1 MKINHEM
8 IKLNCCGE
16 IPLFSSEGHAT
27 SRQRHRVTCYVT
39 TSQQNKNKIAGC
51 RKINTEYP
59 SFQCQA
65 FNIYL
70 QSRNS
75 QNSNKLSHH
84 SIGLRSIIQCFLQFF
99 EDEVFLVLLDDCDL
113 FERCRRAACDHHD
126 NVRHGSPLLLGS
138 LQHRSLQR
146 QSSQHRQHLQ
156 PRYAITKTI
165 TGAFCDQRL
174 ICDVLLQYQW
184 LK

>member
-1 MKINHEM
+1 MKFLCFLLKDTQHNVNVIVS
-8 IKLNCCGE
+8 LV
-16 IPLFSSEGHAT
+16 T
-27 SRQRHRVTCYVT
+27 SRLRNN
-39 TSQQNKNKIAGC
+39 SNEIAGC

-70 QSRNS
+70 QSRNT
-75 QNSNKLSHH
+75 QHPNKLSHH

-126 NVRHGSPLLLGS
+126 DVRHGSPLLLGS
-138 LQHRSLQR
+138 SE
-146 QSSQHRQHLQ
+146 HRQHLQ

-174 ICDVLLQYQW
+174 ICDVLLQYQ
-184 LK
+184 